1 MPEANIPNFQAAHDL
16 AERLYNLQKDQ
27 ADRMLDML
35 TNQGRTLGEL
45 VTDMA
50 VVKEQ
55 TKEVPTLKERIAT
68 LEQFKWKIAGWV
80 SAAFILAWALDHMSA
95 LHTLFGGGK

>member
-1 MPEANIPNFQAAHDL
+1 MAEGSLPNFQAAHDL

-35 TNQGRTLGEL
+35 TQQGTTLGAL

-68 LEQFKWKIAGWV
+68 LEQFKWKIVGWV
-80 SAAFILAWALDHMSA
+80 AGAFIVAWAIEHEAAMRTIL
-95 LHTLFGGGK
+95 GGK

>member
-1 MPEANIPNFQAAHDL
+1 MAEGSVPNFQAAHDL

-35 TNQGRTLGEL
+35 TEPGKTLNSL
-45 VTDMA
+45 KTDVE

-55 TKEVPTLKERIAT
+55 TKEVPALKERIAT
-68 LEQFKWKIAGWV
+68 LEQFKWRIVGWV
-80 SAAFILAWALDHMSA
+80 AGAFIVAWALEREAA
-95 LHTLFGGGK
+95 LHTLLGGK